1 MEARIKWLDRKGDIH
16 VSLVN
21 AENINDVLEIFS
33 LVEPSGII
41 ETVDEKVGD
50 GDEKDVL

>member
-21 AENINDVLEIFS
+21 ADNINDVLEIFG
-33 LVEPSGII
+33 LVEPTGII
-41 ETVDEKVGD
+41 ETVEEMIGD
-50 GDEKDVL
+50 GEDESE